1 MRRINWKPPLFLLL
15 IYLLITAI
23 WTFPLIFNLSTHI
36 FGFPG
41 DPLGSIWS
49 FWWKKQAFLQG
60 IPNNFTNLINYPF
73 GYAEPYLKEF
83 LASTP
88 AEWLAIVT
96 NEIFAYNFFVL
107 FSLPLS
113 GLTMFALIYHLTK
126 NKLASFLSGLAFM
139 LAPYHIWHSY
149 SHFSLAQIQWLP
161 LFVLALI
168 KLDEESS
175 KRNIFF
181 LAVSFTL
188 CFWASFYY
196 GYFMLIFAPAY
207 ILVKILVEH
216 YLTKRRYLNLSRVK
230 AWVWAALLVIVLNLP
245 LLFLTLPQ
253 RMSPVGQLR
262 STLYRYEPLPIQ
274 LYSAFTARPWDY
286 LLPGID
292 HPIFGKTIEKIYFNL
307 RQFGEQSG
315 GLNYF
320 FKDAGRAE
328 GTLYLGIVTMG
339 LVVLA
344 WYLYRCRSNTMAQAH
359 KVYVAGFTLIGLLIF
374 ILSLPPVLTYGLLQL
389 PLPSYL
395 LYWYFP
401 MFRVLSRLGVMVL
414 ICFLIVAAFGMQ
426 YLFSGLKTKTDRWV
440 LFIVL
445 AALILLDFLNFPPAR
460 LTRVDFVP
468 PVYAWLARQQGD
480 FVIAEYPRAYDE
492 NMAKFFQRIHHKKI
506 LSWNLVGEDD
516 FIKSDPTETLK
527 ENNVRYIIF
536 HQELPFLGVSLTN
549 PGQHLFLKPIPPL
562 LSSQKP
568 VYEDANTSIYLLD

>member
-1 MRRINWKPPLFLLL
+1 MIAIFTA
-15 IYLLITAI
+15 YLLITLV

-36 FGFPG
+36 YGFPG

-60 IPNNFTNLINYPF
+60 MSNNFTNLINYPF

-107 FSLPLS
+107 LSFPLS
-113 GLTMFALIYHLTK
+113 GLTMFALIDHLTK
-126 NKLASFLSGLAFM
+126 NKAVAFLSGLVYM
-139 LAPYHIWHSY
+139 LAPYHIWHAY

-181 LAVSFTL
+181 LAVSFLL
-188 CFWASFYY
+188 CFWTSFYY
-196 GYFMLIFAPAY
+196 GYFMLFFTAGY
-207 ILVKILVEH
+207 ILVKILVEY
-216 YLTKRRYLNLSRVK
+216 YLTKRQYLNLARIK
-230 AWVWAALLVIVLNLP
+230 AWVAAAFLAIALSLP
-245 LLFLTLPQ
+245 LLFLILPQ
-253 RMSPVGQLR
+253 KMTSTGQFR
-262 STLYRYEPLPIQ
+262 SSLYQYAQLPIAA
-274 LYSAFTARPWDY
+274 YSAFSARPWDY
-286 LLPGID
+286 FLPGID

-307 RQFGEQSG
+307 RNFGEQTG

-328 GTLYLGIVTMG
+328 GTLYLGMVTAG
-339 LVVLA
+339 LVMLA
-344 WYLYRCRSNTMAQAH
+344 WWCRDKKT
-359 KVYVAGFTLIGLLIF
+359 YVVSFTLLGAAIF
-374 ILSLPPVLTYGLLQL
+374 ILTLPPVLTYGSLQL

-401 MFRVLSRLGVMVL
+401 MFRVLARLGIVVL

-426 YLFSGLKTKTDRWV
+426 YLFSGLKTKTDLWA

-445 AALILLDFLNFPPAR
+445 TALILLDFLNFPPAR

-468 PVYAWLARQQGD
+468 PAYAWLARQEGD

-516 FIKSDPTETLK
+516 FIKSDPIETLK
-527 ENNVRYIIF
+527 KNKVRYIIF
-536 HQELPFLGVSLTN
+536 HQELPFQGVNLTN
-549 PGQHLFLKPIPPL
+549 PEQHLFLKPIPPL

-568 VYEDANTSIYLLD
+568 VYKDANTSIYLLD